1 MLKKALHTSVCNTSN
16 PRSIGSIGC
25 NPVAWLLVLPLLLL
39 RDVFV
44 GRLIGPSDLNMS
56 HSLLVHNKPRR
67 LQHFCLSILTRAH
80 WLASTGSTL
89 VVMPL
94 FAGVIGFLPQPIYLL
109 MSATIAALARDYLAV
124 LMVSLPSR
132 FTGLC
137 LRLSHS

>member
-25 NPVAWLLVLPLLLL
+25 NPVAWLLVLSLLLL
-39 RDVFV
+39 RDVLV
-44 GRLIGPSDLNMS
+44 GRLTGPADLDMS
-56 HSLLVHNKPRR
+56 HSLRNKTRR
-67 LQHFCLSILTRAH
+67 LQHFCLSILMRVH

-89 VVMPL
+89 VVVPL

-109 MSATIAALARDYLAV
+109 MSAIIAALACDYLAV
-124 LMVSLPSR
+124 LMACLPRR
-132 FTGLC
+132 FFGLC